1 MKGVRIG
8 ALALMLSGFCNDA
21 IASAVRAGIA
31 VVEITPPLTQKLS
44 GYGLERRAEA
54 VHDPLFARILLLR
67 NGDVSLAIIA
77 SDLHRLQLPG
87 LIDRIG
93 AELGIKNTILTG
105 SRSHS
110 APTLDPTN
118 SGSTWAKQV
127 ESKIFRGVA
136 EADKNLFSAEI
147 VASRGSLATG
157 HNVRVVGDAGTVGER
172 WMNPNGEGTAPIDPT
187 VTVLRVSEEG
197 GGKLR
202 AVLVNYSCQPAI
214 LGPDSHVISADYPGA
229 LVQFVQAEL
238 GSSVVCMFTTGASAQ
253 VYPFHS
259 RLSGRTALV
268 EIEKMGQRLGEEVVS
283 LVRSPSIAGADVD
296 MKVSEKPIS
305 SFVNQHGNKGSNLV
319 FSTVL
324 INKSIAL
331 VAVPAE
337 LFVEF
342 QLDLRARSPI
352 ATTFMISNAYS
363 SGPLCTGLIPTIAAA
378 AEGGFGSDSDS
389 ASRIGW
395 GEAIVD
401 EAIIQL
407 YRFIGKLDDIPRGRL
422 VVELPDLK
430 SP

>member
-1 MKGVRIG
+1 MKVLRIG
-8 ALALMLSGFCNDA
+8 ALVLTLSAFSSVPMA
-21 IASAVRAGIA
+21 TSVRAGLA
-31 VVEITPPLTQKLS
+31 VVEITPPLTQRLA
-44 GYGLERRAEA
+44 GYGVERRPES
-54 VHDPLFARILLLR
+54 VHDSLFARILLLR
-67 NGDVSLAIIA
+67 TDDVSLAIIA

-93 AELGIKNTILTG
+93 ADLGIKHTILTG
-105 SRSHS
+105 SHSHS

-118 SGSTWAKQV
+118 SGTTWAKDV

-136 EADKNLFSAEI
+136 EAEKNLFRAEI
-147 VASRGSLATG
+147 AASRGLLAAG
-157 HNVRVVGDAGTVGER
+157 HNVRIVKDAGTVEER
-172 WMNPNGEGTAPIDPT
+172 WMNPNEEGTAPIDPT

-202 AVLVNYSCQPAI
+202 AVLVNFSCQPAI

-238 GSSVVCMFTTGASAQ
+238 GSDVVCMFTTGASAQ
-253 VYPFHS
+253 VYPFRS
-259 RLSGRTALV
+259 RLSGQRALV
-268 EIEKMGQRLGEEVVS
+268 EIEKMGQRLGGEVVR
-283 LVRSPSIAGADVD
+283 LVRSASTAGADVE
-296 MKVSEKPIS
+296 MKVLPKPIS
-305 SFVNQHGNKGSNLV
+305 FTSENGSNSFDLMV
-319 FSTVL
+319 STVL

-342 QLDLRARSPI
+342 QLDLSARSPI
-352 ATTFMISNAYS
+352 PTTFIISNAYS
-363 SGPLCTGLIPTIAAA
+363 SGSLCAGLIPTIAAA
-378 AEGGFGSDSDS
+378 VEGGFGSDSDS
-389 ASRIGW
+389 ASRIGT

-407 YRFIGKLDDIPRGRL
+407 YRFIGRLDDIPRGRL